1 MDPLRLRLLVT
12 FAVHN
17 ARFSAALAQQAFHAA
32 LRQYY
37 QGGAFAGCV
46 VKYDTPVSHLLLI
59 GKQ

>member
-1 MDPLRLRLLVT
+1 MDPLRLHMLVT

-17 ARFSAALAQQAFHAA
+17 ARFSAALAHQVFYTA

-46 VKYDTPVSHLLLI
+46 VKYDTQDSHLLLI

>member
-1 MDPLRLRLLVT
+1 MNPLRLHLIVT

-17 ARFSAALAQQAFHAA
+17 ARFSTALAQQVFHAA
-32 LRQYY
+32 LHQYY

-46 VKYDTPVSHLLLI
+46 VKYDTPVSHLLLV